1 MTSEVDERERH
12 VGLRGF
18 AVLFGLAALL
28 LALATWLEGSDAWR
42 HPLRWLASLD
52 NASALALL
60 SGSAQVV
67 AGVLAILITV
77 VAIVV
82 ELAATRYTHSIAQ
95 LFVRD
100 RVNQAVMAFFVLTTV
115 LCIWLAVALSG
126 DVGPVPLLPRGGF
139 LLAMAMITA
148 CLLMLLPYFAYVFRF
163 VSPHQVIPRIRSEAL
178 ARVRSAVEGDVRDTK
193 RAVIAAVEE
202 LEDIARS
209 AMQHSDR
216 GIAMAA
222 VAALADLLADVT
234 EVRRSLPQGWFQVD
248 ETITR
253 DPDFVSMAA
262 PALEEIARDGAWFE
276 AKVLRQCLALFGDA
290 VGSARDVASMIAIRT
305 QRVAGLY
312 AVEYAPLLKQCE
324 RAFHSYLRAAIN
336 ARDSRTAYYVLH
348 QYRMLGEDLLAK
360 NIDPAAL
367 DVAGRI
373 RFYGRLADTSGL
385 PFLLEVAAYDLAH
398 MVEAAADKPA
408 ARDALLEVLLATD
421 YQGAENPLGVRRA
434 QMQLAT
440 FFLARGEEAPARRIA
455 ADLATEKRDLLM
467 TARDELEREVSPQYW
482 EITDR
487 GANFAYL
494 PPERRAMLGELFALV
509 GKGPVPG
516 EVKV

>member
-18 AVLFGLAALL
+18 AVLLGLAALL

-82 ELAATRYTHSIAQ
+82 ELAATRYTHSITQ

-126 DVGPVPLLPRGGF
+126 DVGSVPLLPRGGF
-139 LLAMAMITA
+139 LLAMGMITA

-163 VSPHQVIPRIRSEAL
+163 VSPHQVIHRIRSEAL
-178 ARVRSAVEGDVRDTK
+178 ARVRRAGEGDVRETK

-216 GIAMAA
+216 GIAMTA

-234 EVRRSLPQGWFQVD
+234 QMRRSLPQGWFEVD

-305 QRVAGLY
+305 QRLAG
-312 AVEYAPLLKQCE
+312 AT
-324 RAFHSYLRAAIN
+324 RS
-336 ARDSRTAYYVLH
+336 S
-348 QYRMLGEDLLAK
+348 
-360 NIDPAAL
+360 
-367 DVAGRI
+367 I
-373 RFYGRLADTSGL
+373 R
-385 PFLLEVAAYDLAH
+385 PC
-398 MVEAAADKPA
+398 
-408 ARDALLEVLLATD
+408 
-421 YQGAENPLGVRRA
+421 
-434 QMQLAT
+434 
-440 FFLARGEEAPARRIA
+440 
-455 ADLATEKRDLLM
+455 
-467 TARDELEREVSPQYW
+467 
-482 EITDR
+482 
-487 GANFAYL
+487 
-494 PPERRAMLGELFALV
+494 
-509 GKGPVPG
+509 
-516 EVKV
+516 